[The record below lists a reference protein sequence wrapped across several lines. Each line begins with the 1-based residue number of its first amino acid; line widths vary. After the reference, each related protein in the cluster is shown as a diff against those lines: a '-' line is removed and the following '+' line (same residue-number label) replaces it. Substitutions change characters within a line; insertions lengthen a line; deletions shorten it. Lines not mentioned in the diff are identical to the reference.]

1 MTDIYSI
8 LTYLLLG
15 LSIFSLWVT
24 SSRYV
29 WVGFLSG
36 AAIFGLVAGH
46 LNWIA
51 LIETTVFGLLIYI
64 SYKKTIPK
72 VIRITTVILSSM
84 MALGFYYH
92 YLPGFNNWNLLSQ
105 FRFSTDSVPYSLYL
119 NFDKTLIGLFIL
131 AFGFALTDFGKQW
144 RQTLSTAFPIIGMGL
159 ITILLFAFITNYIR
173 FDPKLPEITLI
184 WALKNLFF
192 VCVAEESIFRGAI
205 QKNLTEKFELYKNG
219 KYGALIVASLLFGLS
234 HFWGGATY
242 VLLASVAGLFYG
254 YVYMITNRIESSILF
269 HFTLNFIHFT
279 LFSYPALQ
287 Q

>member
-1 MTDIYSI
+1 MADIYSI

-29 WVGFLSG
+29 WVGFLLG
-36 AAIFGLVAGH
+36 AVIFGLVAGH
-46 LNWIA
+46 LNWIG
-51 LIETTVFGLLIYI
+51 LIETIVFGLLIYI
-64 SYKKTIPK
+64 SYKKRTPK
-72 VIRITTVILSSM
+72 VLRITTVILSSI

-92 YLPGFNNWNLLSQ
+92 YLPGFDNWKLLSQ

-131 AFGFALTDFGKQW
+131 AFGFALTDFRTQW
-144 RQTLSTAFPIIGMGL
+144 RQTLSSAFPVIAMGL
-159 ITILLFAFITNYIR
+159 IVILFFAFVVNYIR
-173 FDPKLPEITLI
+173 FDPKLPESTLI

-192 VCVAEESIFRGAI
+192 VCVAEEAIFRGAI
-205 QKNLTEKFELYKNG
+205 QKNLMAKLALYKYG
-219 KYGALIVASLLFGLS
+219 EYGALIIASLLFGLS
-234 HFWGGATY
+234 HFWGGAAY

-254 YVYMITNRIESSILF
+254 YVYMKTSRIESSILS